1 MRRIFMV
8 LVLLMLCS
16 NVLYGV
22 EERRELKPQPIPNEV
37 QKAQQG
43 LQQQR
48 PLVLPQPG
56 TMTLPTVSINISAPQ
71 IPQEAIRQPQTPVP
85 LAPSTSI
92 MHNIPSMPQYAAP
105 PGGEIPGIPVFGN
118 TGGKVTK
125 IGYDKDGGIRFIE
138 VDDKTFERE
147 LNIKIK
153 NLAETPI
160 VKGASLYNFDNIKI
174 GDAVDI
180 MFYTQND
187 VETAVFIKV
196 LTEEETGE
204 MKQDSSSGLEIAPD
218 KSEDSNELPTLVESN
233 AQSQE

>member
-1 MRRIFMV
+1 MRIIPMV
-8 LVLLMLCS
+8 LVLLMLYS
-16 NVLYGV
+16 NILYGV
-22 EERRELKPQPIPNEV
+22 EERRELKPQPIPNEA

-56 TMTLPTVSINISAPQ
+56 TMTLPTISINITAPQ
-71 IPQEAIRQPQTPVP
+71 IPQEAIRQPQKPPMP
-85 LAPSTSI
+85 LAPSTLN
-92 MHNIPSMPQYAAP
+92 MHNIPSMPTYTAP

-125 IGYDKDGGIRFIE
+125 IGYDKNGIRFIE

-160 VKGASLYNFDNIKI
+160 IRGNSLYNFDNIKI
-174 GDAVDI
+174 GDTVDI

-187 VETAVFIKV
+187 AETAVFIKV
-196 LTEEETGE
+196 LTEEEMGE
-204 MKQDSSSGLEIAPD
+204 MKQEPSSGLEIAPE

-233 AQSQE
+233 TQPKE

>member
-1 MRRIFMV
+1 MRSVPIV
-8 LVLLMLCS
+8 LVLSMLYS
-16 NVLYGV
+16 NILYGA
-22 EERRELKPQPIPNEV
+22 EERRELKLQPIPSEA

-56 TMTLPTVSINISAPQ
+56 TMTLPTISINITAPR
-71 IPQEAIRQPQTPVP
+71 IPQDTIRQSQKPPML
-85 LAPSTSI
+85 LAPSTSN
-92 MHNIPSMPQYAAP
+92 MHNIPSMPKYAAP

-118 TGGKVTK
+118 TGGKVTN
-125 IGYDKDGGIRFIE
+125 IGYDKNGIRFIE
-138 VDDKTFERE
+138 VDDKMFERE

-153 NLAETPI
+153 NLAETP
-160 VKGASLYNFDNIKI
+160 VVRGVSLYNFDNIKI

-196 LTEEETGE
+196 LTEEEMGE
-204 MKQDSSSGLEIAPD
+204 MKQETFSGLEIAPE
-218 KSEDSNELPTLVESN
+218 KSEDSNELPTPVESN
-233 AQSQE
+233 TRLQE